1 MSAVFIQAAEVCL
14 ITQTVGEIV
23 PKRNFKG
30 HSCMQVGD
38 ISSLAIRIK
47 TLMYRNC
54 PSEQAL
60 PNGVRSWKVCLSS
73 FVVFFS
79 LGLLSLLFAAFQ
91 NWKVSGISGI
101 LHQNLQFGLFLRHT
115 YSILELKCGLYTI
128 LFTACFSW
136 KLDTHLYSAMCS
148 TGWNVLQTFDPGR
161 YDYRSTPWHTLK
173 IQDLD
178 LALPQFTC
186 FWLLTF
192 VHNMCIRVYIELIKR
207 KREIS
212 MCMLFATFRKMKSVI
227 CIVSAKVRNQH
238 LWVVHFWKFRIS
250 ISHCYCKCLCMAF
263 CSWTCHA
270 AGCGIRFWLL
280 IVLTGVG
287 CKLS

>member
-136 KLDTHLYSAMCS
+136 KLDTHLYSAMCD
-148 TGWNVLQTFDPGR
+148 VL
-161 YDYRSTPWHTLK
+161 YRLK
-173 IQDLD
+173 CPANIRSRSL
-178 LALPQFTC
+178 
-186 FWLLTF
+186 WLSFHPMTHSENSGSGSCPPTVHMFLT
-192 VHNMCIRVYIELIKR
+192 
-207 KREIS
+207 
-212 MCMLFATFRKMKSVI
+212 T
-227 CIVSAKVRNQH
+227 
-238 LWVVHFWKFRIS
+238 HF
-250 ISHCYCKCLCMAF
+250 CA
-263 CSWTCHA
+263 
-270 AGCGIRFWLL
+270 
-280 IVLTGVG
+280 
-287 CKLS
+287 